1 MAAKCS
7 ALAMITSM
15 WKISWYPNTV
25 GLGSGHLMAYMS
37 PPMLYESPPAT
48 SSHGP
53 SGPRLSATCKGQSLT
68 TQPRSA
74 LSFSCQPHGHA
85 FSLLIPQVPSY
96 EFARSQQPVVFRRW
110 GNRPLV
116 STRQCQEC
124 PCEGLSCDGCCIPT
138 AGCGLS
144 SIAASWRTS
153 VAWGTMTQPR
163 AM

>member
-85 FSLLIPQVPSY
+85 FGLLVPQVPCD
-96 EFARSQQPVVFRRW
+96 EFARSQQAVFSED
-110 GNRPLV
+110 GVKDLFV
-116 STRQCQEC
+116 STRQC
-124 PCEGLSCDGCCIPT
+124 
-138 AGCGLS
+138 
-144 SIAASWRTS
+144 
-153 VAWGTMTQPR
+153 
-163 AM
+163 